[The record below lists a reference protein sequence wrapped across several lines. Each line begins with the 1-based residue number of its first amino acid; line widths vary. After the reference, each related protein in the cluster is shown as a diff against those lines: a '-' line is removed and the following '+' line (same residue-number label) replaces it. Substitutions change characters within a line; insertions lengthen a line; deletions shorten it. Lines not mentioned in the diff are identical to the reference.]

1 MDRVVLTYLL
11 YLAITVPL
19 TAWVARVLYRHGE
32 TFLIDVFD
40 GNDKLAKAVNQLLVT
55 GFYLLNLGY
64 VSFFLRTDRA
74 LATGRE
80 MVEVLAMKVGGVSLV
95 LGVVHLFNVWMFNT
109 YRRRAVLRAQA
120 IPPVAPNAWTA
131 VAPQAWPSSPTAG
144 EKPAR

>member
-19 TAWVARVLYRHGE
+19 TVWVAQVLYRHGE

-64 VSFFLRTDRA
+64 VAFFLRTDKA
-74 LATGRE
+74 LTSGRQ
-80 MVEVLAMKVGGVSLV
+80 VIEVLATKVGGVSIV
-95 LGVVHLFNVWMFNT
+95 LGAVHLFNVWMFNT

-120 IPPVAPNAWTA
+120 IPPVAPSAWTA
-131 VAPQAWPSSPTAG
+131 VTPQPWPANPTAG
-144 EKPAR
+144 EQPAR